1 MRCLKKKQED
11 RYSCVEYL
19 IAALAIVTTGATL
32 GFLVWN
38 KNPAKIYMGDAGAL
52 FLGVLLATLTI
63 RFEPNTKTQIGSY
76 LTPLFLLAVP
86 ILDTTVAV
94 FSRIRRHISPFQG
107 GQDHLSHRLIRAGL
121 SRKQA
126 ALSLWMLSALYGVIA
141 IFISRVDLIVEKY
154 LVAAGL
160 SLWVFLFILFF
171 KQKDS

>member
-1 MRCLKKKQED
+1 MQIIQQLSQYRQ
-11 RYSCVEYL
+11 S
-19 IAALAIVTTGATL
+19 AIVA
-32 GFLVWN
+32 
-38 KNPAKIYMGDAGAL
+38 KNLSQA
-52 FLGVLLATLTI
+52 
-63 RFEPNTKTQIGSY
+63 
-76 LTPLFLLAVP
+76 
-86 ILDTTVAV
+86 
-94 FSRIRRHISPFQG
+94 

-126 ALSLWMLSALYGVIA
+126 ALSLWMLSALYGVMA